1 MADPTKE
8 QPRTGSEGAR
18 AAATDNSG
26 SATRR
31 DVLKAAGAVVAGKL
45 VAGQL
50 VALRAQTASP
60 EYFTAEEFTLLDEL
74 TELIIP
80 ADEQSPGARAAQCA
94 SFIDR
99 QLREAVEDE
108 PRSQWRDGLARIE
121 ALSREMHGAKFLE
134 TSAEQRVAVL
144 SRVARNEGDPQN
156 AEERFF
162 EDLKSRT
169 VFAYY
174 TSKIGIHDELAYKG
188 NVYQEEFA
196 GYQAEPLERD

>member
-1 MADPTKE
+1 
-8 QPRTGSEGAR
+8 
-18 AAATDNSG
+18 
-26 SATRR
+26 
-31 DVLKAAGAVVAGKL
+31 VLKAAGAVVASQL
-45 VAGQL
+45 AAGPL
-50 VALRAQTASP
+50 VALRAQTSQTASP
-60 EYFTAEEFTLLDEL
+60 EFFSAQEFTLLDEL
-74 TELIIP
+74 TELMIP
-80 ADEQSPGARAAQCA
+80 SDEQSPGARAAQCA

-108 PRSQWRDGLARIE
+108 PRSQWRAGLARIE
-121 ALSREMHGAKFLE
+121 ALSQEMHGARFLE
-134 TSAEQRVAVL
+134 TSAEQRVAML
-144 SRVARNEGDPQN
+144 TRIARNEGDPQN
-156 AEERFF
+156 ADERFF

>member
-1 MADPTKE
+1 MPDPKHE
-8 QPRTGSEGAR
+8 QPRAGGEDKRAATGS
-18 AAATDNSG
+18 

-31 DVLKAAGAVVAGKL
+31 DVLKAAGAVVAGQLAAGPL
-45 VAGQL
+45 VT
-50 VALRAQTASP
+50 LRAQSAQTASP
-60 EYFTAEEFTLLDEL
+60 EFFTAEEFTLLDEL
-74 TELIIP
+74 TELMIP
-80 ADEQSPGARAAQCA
+80 TDEQSPGTRAAQCA

-108 PRSQWRDGLARIE
+108 PRSQWREGLGRIE

-134 TSAEQRVAVL
+134 TSADQRVAVL
-144 SRVARNEGDPQN
+144 TRIARNEGNPQD
-156 AEERFF
+156 ADERFF

-174 TSKIGIHDELAYKG
+174 TSKIGIYDELAYKG

-196 GYQAEPLERD
+196 GFQPEPLERD